1 MGKGVK
7 YVEKEKKANIWR
19 RNSRKILGEGK
30 YLVRGGDK
38 EWRRKRRKNL
48 EKENIWSEKEKKNG
62 EGRGGEYLGEGKGW
76 WTDRQTDS
84 TY

>member
-38 EWRRKRRKNL
+38 EWRRKRRKYL
-48 EKENIWSEKEKKNG
+48 ERENIWSEREKNG
-62 EGRGGEYLGEGKGW
+62 EGRGGDYLGEGK
-76 WTDRQTDS
+76 
-84 TY
+84 